1 MALCV
6 CVIKNRKYQYVRVCR
21 AYRNEKGQPTS
32 ETIENHGR
40 LDECLKKDPNY
51 VETLRERIAKQN
63 ALQKEVEAKLF
74 QDQLAE
80 NTQRL
85 IDAKNQSSTD
95 ALNDYSSCRRLNIG
109 VAVIKRVWDQLNLSS
124 SFQYL
129 QSKTKVKYR
138 YDHLAFMLSALR
150 ILLPSSK
157 LRAYQH
163 RNDYIV
169 DFSEF
174 DNLKTVYNVLNRLAQ
189 DKQAIVR
196 SLNRQIS
203 KLTKRDLTLAFYDVT
218 TYGFESQAQSELKD
232 FGLSKANKVNEV
244 QVVLGLVMD
253 SNGIPV
259 DYDLLPGNTSEF
271 GTMIPII
278 ERVKQT
284 YNIDRLTVVADRGLN
299 SSENLSKLKSMNCDF
314 VIAQKIRNCS
324 QEIQDEILDEANWEQ
339 TVFDEQTGEVFCRY
353 KHLSVPRELRETKI
367 SPKTGKKYNTS
378 KIIETMD
385 VNWVVSYSPK
395 RAHKD
400 NADTDRLVSKAQ
412 KAIDNKQSLVS
423 SRGYRALLKV
433 PKTNENVQLDLAKI
447 ADRRKWAGY
456 YAVCTNLPVDDH
468 QKIMSMY
475 RQLWQIEDCF
485 RTSKTWLETRPC
497 FVWTDEHIQGHFM
510 SCYLALTIERLMKFL
525 VRQAGLQISSEALLQ
540 TLRTASVT
548 PVSNTSKSA
557 VVYQK
562 MDVDQYFDDVCEV
575 FGLGRLHRYESR
587 GGLLKALKLKSA
599 RSEGA
604 HIYNPVASQ
613 KIKTLGKP

>member
-475 RQLWQIEDCF
+475 RQLWQIEECF

-599 RSEGA
+599 RSE
-604 HIYNPVASQ
+604 
-613 KIKTLGKP
+613 

>member
-32 ETIENHGR
+32 KTIENHGR

-124 SFQYL
+124 SFRYL

-412 KAIDNKQSLVS
+412 KAIDNKLSLVS

-599 RSEGA
+599 RSE
-604 HIYNPVASQ
+604 
-613 KIKTLGKP
+613 

>member
-51 VETLRERIAKQN
+51 VEALRERIAKQN

-324 QEIQDEILDEANWEQ
+324 QEIQDEILDDANWEQ

-412 KAIDNKQSLVS
+412 KAIDNKLSLVS

-587 GGLLKALKLKSA
+587 GGLLKALRLKSA
-599 RSEGA
+599 RSE
-604 HIYNPVASQ
+604 
-613 KIKTLGKP
+613 

>member
-378 KIIETMD
+378 KSIETMD

-599 RSEGA
+599 RSE
-604 HIYNPVASQ
+604 
-613 KIKTLGKP
+613 

>member
-412 KAIDNKQSLVS
+412 KAIDNKLSLVS

-599 RSEGA
+599 RSE
-604 HIYNPVASQ
+604 
-613 KIKTLGKP
+613 

>member
-51 VETLRERIAKQN
+51 VEALRERIAKQN

-196 SLNRQIS
+196 SLNRQIC

-324 QEIQDEILDEANWEQ
+324 QEIQDEILDDANWEQ

-385 VNWVVSYSPK
+385 MNWVVSYSPK

-412 KAIDNKQSLVS
+412 KAIDNKLSLVS

-525 VRQAGLQISSEALLQ
+525 VRQAGSQISSEALLQ

-587 GGLLKALKLKSA
+587 GGLLKALRLKSA
-599 RSEGA
+599 RSE
-604 HIYNPVASQ
+604 
-613 KIKTLGKP
+613 

>member
-51 VETLRERIAKQN
+51 VEALRERIAKQN

-412 KAIDNKQSLVS
+412 KAIDNKLSLVS

-599 RSEGA
+599 RSE
-604 HIYNPVASQ
+604 
-613 KIKTLGKP
+613 

>member
-51 VETLRERIAKQN
+51 VEALRERIAKQN

-412 KAIDNKQSLVS
+412 KAIDNKLSLVS

-456 YAVCTNLPVDDH
+456 YAVCTNLLVDDH

-599 RSEGA
+599 RSE
-604 HIYNPVASQ
+604 
-613 KIKTLGKP
+613 

>member
-163 RNDYIV
+163 RNDYII

-412 KAIDNKQSLVS
+412 KAIDNKLSLVS

-599 RSEGA
+599 RSE
-604 HIYNPVASQ
+604 
-613 KIKTLGKP
+613 

>member
-599 RSEGA
+599 RSE
-604 HIYNPVASQ
+604 
-613 KIKTLGKP
+613 

>member
-51 VETLRERIAKQN
+51 VEALRERIAKQN

-367 SPKTGKKYNTS
+367 SSKTGKKYNTS

-412 KAIDNKQSLVS
+412 KAIDNKLSLVS

-599 RSEGA
+599 RSE
-604 HIYNPVASQ
+604 
-613 KIKTLGKP
+613 

>member
-1 MALCV
+1 M
-6 CVIKNRKYQYVRVCR
+6 
-21 AYRNEKGQPTS
+21 
-32 ETIENHGR
+32 
-40 LDECLKKDPNY
+40 
-51 VETLRERIAKQN
+51 RERIAKQN

-599 RSEGA
+599 RSE
-604 HIYNPVASQ
+604 
-613 KIKTLGKP
+613 

>member
-299 SSENLSKLKSMNCDF
+299 SSENLSKLKLMNCDF

-412 KAIDNKQSLVS
+412 KAIDNKLSLVS

-599 RSEGA
+599 RSE
-604 HIYNPVASQ
+604 
-613 KIKTLGKP
+613 

>member
-51 VETLRERIAKQN
+51 VEALRERIAKQN

-85 IDAKNQSSTD
+85 IDAKNQSATD

-109 VAVIKRVWDQLNLSS
+109 VAVIKQVWDQLNLSS

-138 YDHLAFMLSALR
+138 YDHLAFMLSAMR

-157 LRAYQH
+157 LRAHQH
-163 RNDYIV
+163 RNDYII

-174 DNLKTVYNVLNRLAQ
+174 DNLKTVYNVLSRLAQ
-189 DKQAIVR
+189 DQKAIVR

-218 TYGFESQAQSELKD
+218 TYGFESQSQSELKD

-284 YNIDRLTVVADRGLN
+284 HNIDRLTVVADRGLN

-324 QEIQDEILDEANWEQ
+324 QEIQDEILDDRNWEQ
-339 TVFDEQTGEVFCRY
+339 TAFDETTGEVFCRY

-367 SPKTGKKYNTS
+367 SPKTGRKYNTS

-400 NADTDRLVSKAQ
+400 NADTDRLVAKAQ

-456 YAVCTNLPVDDH
+456 YAVCTNLLVDDH

-599 RSEGA
+599 RSE
-604 HIYNPVASQ
+604 
-613 KIKTLGKP
+613 

>member
-1 MALCV
+1 MKQLC
-6 CVIKNRKYQYVRVCR
+6 QQ
-21 AYRNEKGQPTS
+21 G
-32 ETIENHGR
+32 
-40 LDECLKKDPNY
+40 
-51 VETLRERIAKQN
+51 
-63 ALQKEVEAKLF
+63 
-74 QDQLAE
+74 
-80 NTQRL
+80 
-85 IDAKNQSSTD
+85 
-95 ALNDYSSCRRLNIG
+95 
-109 VAVIKRVWDQLNLSS
+109 
-124 SFQYL
+124 
-129 QSKTKVKYR
+129 
-138 YDHLAFMLSALR
+138 
-150 ILLPSSK
+150 
-157 LRAYQH
+157 
-163 RNDYIV
+163 
-169 DFSEF
+169 
-174 DNLKTVYNVLNRLAQ
+174 
-189 DKQAIVR
+189 
-196 SLNRQIS
+196 
-203 KLTKRDLTLAFYDVT
+203 
-218 TYGFESQAQSELKD
+218 
-232 FGLSKANKVNEV
+232 NEV

-599 RSEGA
+599 RSE
-604 HIYNPVASQ
+604 
-613 KIKTLGKP
+613 